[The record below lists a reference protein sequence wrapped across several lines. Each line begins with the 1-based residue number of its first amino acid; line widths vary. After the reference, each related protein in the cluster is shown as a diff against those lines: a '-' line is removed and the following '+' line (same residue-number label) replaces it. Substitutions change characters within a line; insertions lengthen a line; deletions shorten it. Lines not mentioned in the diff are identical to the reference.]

1 MILETF
7 NFIVLVLKGALV
19 GLAASAP
26 LGPIGVLCV
35 QKTIS
40 KGRTIGFLAGMG
52 AAFADTV
59 YAIIAAFG
67 LGFFQKILTD
77 NQSWIQIV
85 GLVVLFFLGLNIFR
99 SNPTR
104 QIRLRNSQKYQGV
117 FGDFISVFVLTLSN
131 PLTVIFF
138 GASIAAIGVY
148 EEGHPLYA
156 QFFVVCGVF
165 AGAVLWWFSLTG
177 LVSLFRHKFR
187 LKQLWWMN
195 KISGGIIILLT
206 IVAAI
211 TLMFFNY

>member
-148 EEGHPLYA
+148 EERHPLYA